1 MKEPVDHILRP
12 RLPWRTDDDTALTEC
27 GYDASKVKA
36 ITREEFTERYKE
48 WGSQRTAMVTCMTCI
63 RTARN
68 WGTWEEDPRLAIGRE
83 VEWERNGLYRHSH
96 SDRGER
102 LKQELVAISALIEA
116 HRDEFDAIIST
127 NIRQKEWLEKKAA
140 LAKKP
145 KPTTVT
151 SL

>member
-68 WGTWEEDPRLAIGRE
+68 WGTWEERFNKTRCNDINL
-83 VEWERNGLYRHSH
+83 
-96 SDRGER
+96 
-102 LKQELVAISALIEA
+102 
-116 HRDEFDAIIST
+116 
-127 NIRQKEWLEKKAA
+127 NIPACRFFGNTLCK
-140 LAKKP
+140 
-145 KPTTVT
+145 TD
-151 SL
+151 